1 MFALI
6 AAVIFVLAA
15 FNVKLG
21 SVNLVYLALAF
32 WALHHA
38 LLIALPLG
46 RTRTTHP
53 NG

>member
-6 AAVIFVLAA
+6 AAIIFVLAA

-21 SVNLVYLALAF
+21 TLNLLYLALAF

-38 LLIALPLG
+38 FTIVLPVWHN
-46 RTRTTHP
+46 RRTTP
-53 NG
+53 

>member
-6 AAVIFVLAA
+6 AAIIFVLAA

-21 SVNLVYLALAF
+21 SLNLLYFGLAF

-38 LLIALPLG
+38 FTIVLPVWG
-46 RTRTTHP
+46 ARRSNP
-53 NG
+53 